1 MTVPAWLKGAAP
13 ALTLLGLAA
22 VILGGLTLSAP
33 EPSKSPEPPPPLAI
47 SGTEAAPGTHAPRL
61 RLYGAVEARQH
72 STLRAQVTA
81 DIRAIHVA
89 PGHRVDAGAVLI
101 TLDDREAQ
109 LTVARAEATLKA
121 AEARRALLETTARAL
136 KARAAEEAGLL
147 ALAER
152 RWARTQQ
159 LHRQG
164 MLSDSER
171 DSVETALRE
180 ARLRHSQNQ
189 EAVDRIPFQ
198 QAEGD
203 AAVADAAAQRA
214 LAQRALE
221 SHVVRAPFPGPVESL
236 AVGLGERVSGGA
248 ALLTLSDES
257 ALEVRATVASAR
269 YHALSEALA
278 QGERLLANAQLGGQ
292 ALALT
297 LTRLAGQQ
305 RADGTAFDA
314 YFSFVST
321 VPPGAEGQNLRLDL
335 ALPAVPNS
343 VVLPAT
349 AVFDQRRIYRVVD
362 GQLEALPAQILGDG
376 PGAGG
381 LDELVV
387 QVPGLT
393 PGDAV
398 MTSQH
403 PRAAPGLRVEI
414 TQEPAT
420 PTA

>member
-1 MTVPAWLKGAAP
+1 MTVPAWLKGATP

-22 VILGGLTLSAP
+22 LALGALSLSSP
-33 EPSKSPEPPPPLAI
+33 EPSKRPEPPPPLAI
-47 SGTEAAPGTHAPRL
+47 SGSEAMPGTHAPHL
-61 RLYGAVEARQH
+61 RLYGAVETRQH

-81 DIRAIHVA
+81 DIQAIHVA
-89 PGHRVDAGAVLI
+89 PGQRVGKGTVLI
-101 TLDDREAQ
+101 TLDNREAE
-109 LTVARAEATLKA
+109 LALARADATLKA

-136 KARAAEEAGLL
+136 RERAAEEAGLL

-152 RWARTQQ
+152 RWARTQH

-180 ARLRHSQNQ
+180 ARLRHSQNR
-189 EAVDRIPFQ
+189 ETLDRLPYQ
-198 QAEGD
+198 QAELD

-214 LAQRALE
+214 LAQRDLD

-248 ALLTLSDES
+248 PLLTLSDES

-269 YHALSEALA
+269 YRALSEALS
-278 QGERLLANAQLGGQ
+278 QGQRLRAKTLLRGQ
-292 ALALT
+292 PLELT
-297 LTRLAGQQ
+297 LIRVAGSQ

-314 YFSFVST
+314 YFSFASVI
-321 VPPGAEGQNLRLDL
+321 PPGAEGQNLRLDL
-335 ALPAVPNS
+335 TLPAVPNS

-349 AVFDQRRIYRVVD
+349 AVFEQRRIYRVVD

-387 QVPGLT
+387 QVPGLS

-414 TQEPAT
+414 TQEAAA

>member
-1 MTVPAWLKGAAP
+1 MTVPAWLKGATP

-22 VILGGLTLSAP
+22 LVLGALALSAP
-33 EPSKSPEPPPPLAI
+33 EPSKRPEPPPPLAI
-47 SGTEAAPGTHAPRL
+47 SGTEATPGTHAPRL
-61 RLYGAVEARQH
+61 RLYGAVETRQH

-89 PGHRVDAGAVLI
+89 PGQRIGKGAVLI

-109 LTVARAEATLKA
+109 LTLARADATMKA
-121 AEARRALLETTARAL
+121 AKARRALLETTARAL
-136 KARAAEEAGLL
+136 RERAAEEAGLL

-152 RWARTQQ
+152 RWSRTQH
-159 LHRQG
+159 LHGQG

-171 DSVETALRE
+171 DGVETALRE
-180 ARLRHSQNQ
+180 ARLRHSQNR
-189 EAVDRIPFQ
+189 ETLDRLPHQ
-198 QAEGD
+198 QAELD
-203 AAVADAAAQRA
+203 AAVAEAEAQRA
-214 LAQRALE
+214 LAQRDLD

-236 AVGLGERVSGGA
+236 VVGLGERVSGGA
-248 ALLTLSDES
+248 PLLTLSDES

-269 YHALSEALA
+269 YRALSEALA
-278 QGERLLANAQLGGQ
+278 QGQHLQATAQLRGQ
-292 ALALT
+292 PLTLT

-314 YFSFVST
+314 YFSFTSAI
-321 VPPGAEGQNLRLDL
+321 PPGAEGQNLRLDL

-349 AVFDQRRIYRVVD
+349 AVFEQRRIYRVVD

-387 QVPGLT
+387 QVPGLS
-393 PGDAV
+393 PGDAG
-398 MTSQH
+398 MSSQH
-403 PRAAPGLRVEI
+403 LRAAPGLRLEM
-414 TQEPAT
+414 TQEAAS

>member
-1 MTVPAWLKGAAP
+1 MTVPAWLKGATP

-22 VILGGLTLSAP
+22 LALGALSLSAP
-33 EPSKSPEPPPPLAI
+33 EPSKRPEPPPPLAI
-47 SGTEAAPGTHAPRL
+47 SGSEAMPGTHAPHL
-61 RLYGAVEARQH
+61 RLYGAVETRQH

-81 DIRAIHVA
+81 DIQAIHVA
-89 PGHRVDAGAVLI
+89 PGQRVGKGTVLI
-101 TLDDREAQ
+101 TLDNREAE
-109 LTVARAEATLKA
+109 LALARADATLKA

-136 KARAAEEAGLL
+136 RERAAEEAGLL

-152 RWARTQQ
+152 RWARTQH

-180 ARLRHSQNQ
+180 ARLRHSQNR
-189 EAVDRIPFQ
+189 ETLDRLPYQ
-198 QAEGD
+198 QAELD

-214 LAQRALE
+214 LAQRDLD

-248 ALLTLSDES
+248 PLLTLSDES

-269 YHALSEALA
+269 YRALSEALS
-278 QGERLLANAQLGGQ
+278 QGQRLRAKTLLRGQ
-292 ALALT
+292 PLELT
-297 LTRLAGQQ
+297 LIRVAGSQ

-314 YFSFVST
+314 YFSFASVI
-321 VPPGAEGQNLRLDL
+321 PPGAEGQNLRLDL
-335 ALPAVPNS
+335 TLPAVPNS

-349 AVFDQRRIYRVVD
+349 AVFEQRRIYRVVD

-387 QVPGLT
+387 QVPGLS

-414 TQEPAT
+414 TQETAS

>member
-1 MTVPAWLKGAAP
+1 
-13 ALTLLGLAA
+13 
-22 VILGGLTLSAP
+22 
-33 EPSKSPEPPPPLAI
+33 
-47 SGTEAAPGTHAPRL
+47 
-61 RLYGAVEARQH
+61 VETRQH

-81 DIRAIHVA
+81 DIQAIHVA
-89 PGHRVDAGAVLI
+89 PGQRVGKGTVLI
-101 TLDDREAQ
+101 TLDNREAE
-109 LTVARAEATLKA
+109 LALARADATLKA

-136 KARAAEEAGLL
+136 RERAAEEAGLL

-152 RWARTQQ
+152 RWARTQH
-159 LHRQG
+159 LHGQG

-180 ARLRHSQNQ
+180 ARLRHSQNR
-189 EAVDRIPFQ
+189 ETLDRLPYQ
-198 QAEGD
+198 QAELD

-214 LAQRALE
+214 LAQRDLD

-236 AVGLGERVSGGA
+236 AVGLGERVTGGA
-248 ALLTLSDES
+248 PLLTLSDES

-269 YHALSEALA
+269 YRALSEALS
-278 QGERLLANAQLGGQ
+278 QGQRLRAKTLLRGQ
-292 ALALT
+292 PLELT
-297 LTRLAGQQ
+297 LIRVAGSQ

-314 YFSFVST
+314 YFSFASVI
-321 VPPGAEGQNLRLDL
+321 PPGAEGQNLRLDL
-335 ALPAVPNS
+335 TLPAVPNS

-349 AVFDQRRIYRVVD
+349 AVFEQRRIYRVVD

-387 QVPGLT
+387 QVPGLS

-414 TQEPAT
+414 TQETAS

>member
-1 MTVPAWLKGAAP
+1 MTVPAWLKSATP
-13 ALTLLGLAA
+13 ALTLLGLAVLA
-22 VILGGLTLSAP
+22 LGTLSLSAP
-33 EPSKSPEPPPPLAI
+33 EPSKSHAPPEPLAI
-47 SGTEAAPGTHAPRL
+47 SGAEAAPGTHAPHL
-61 RLYGAVEARQH
+61 RLYGAVETRQH

-81 DIRAIHVA
+81 NIRAIHVA
-89 PGHRVDAGAVLI
+89 PGQQVGIGAVLI
-101 TLDDREAQ
+101 TLDNREAE
-109 LTVARAEATLKA
+109 LALARADATLKA
-121 AEARRALLETTARAL
+121 AVARRALLETTARAL
-136 KARAAEEAGLL
+136 RERAAEEAGLL

-152 RWARTQQ
+152 RWTRAQH
-159 LHRQG
+159 LHGQG

-171 DSVETALRE
+171 DSVETGLRE
-180 ARLRHSQNQ
+180 ARLRHSQNRETLDRLPYQ
-189 EAVDRIPFQ
+189 EA
-198 QAEGD
+198 ELD

-214 LAQRALE
+214 LALRDLE

-248 ALLTLSDES
+248 PLLTLSDES

-269 YHALSEALA
+269 YRALSEALA
-278 QGERLLANAQLGGQ
+278 QGQHLRAKAQLRGQ
-292 ALALT
+292 PLELT

-314 YFSFVST
+314 YFSFTSAI
-321 VPPGAEGQNLRLDL
+321 PPGAEGQNLRLDL

-349 AVFDQRRIYRVVD
+349 AVFEQRRIYRVVD
-362 GQLEALPAQILGDG
+362 GRLEALPARVLGDG

-387 QVPGLT
+387 QVPGLS

-414 TQEPAT
+414 TQAAAS

>member
-61 RLYGAVEARQH
+61 RLYGAVETRQH

-89 PGHRVDAGAVLI
+89 PGQRVDAGAVLI

-335 ALPAVPNS
+335 ALPAVPSS

-381 LDELVV
+381 LDELVM

>member
-89 PGHRVDAGAVLI
+89 PGQRVDAGAVLI

-180 ARLRHSQNQ
+180 ARLRHSQSQ

-376 PGAGG
+376 PGVGG

>member
-61 RLYGAVEARQH
+61 RLYGAVETRQH

-89 PGHRVDAGAVLI
+89 PGQRVDAGAVLI

-278 QGERLLANAQLGGQ
+278 QGERLQANAQLGGQ

-362 GQLEALPAQILGDG
+362 GRLEALPAQILGDG

-403 PRAAPGLRVEI
+403 PQAAPGLRVEI

>member
-1 MTVPAWLKGAAP
+1 MTVPAWLKGATP

-22 VILGGLTLSAP
+22 LVLGALTLSAP
-33 EPSKSPEPPPPLAI
+33 EPSKRPEPPPPLTI
-47 SGTEAAPGTHAPRL
+47 SGTEATPGTHAPRL
-61 RLYGAVEARQH
+61 RLYGAVETRQH

-89 PGHRVDAGAVLI
+89 PGQRVGKGAVLI
-101 TLDDREAQ
+101 TLDNREAQ
-109 LTVARAEATLKA
+109 LTLARADAALKA

-136 KARAAEEAGLL
+136 RERAAEEAGLL

-152 RWARTQQ
+152 RWSRTQH
-159 LHRQG
+159 LHGQG

-180 ARLRHSQNQ
+180 ARLRHSQNR
-189 EAVDRIPFQ
+189 ETLDRLPHQ
-198 QAEGD
+198 QAELD
-203 AAVADAAAQRA
+203 AAVAEAAAQRA
-214 LAQRALE
+214 LAQRDLD

-248 ALLTLSDES
+248 PLLTLSDES

-269 YHALSEALA
+269 YRALSEALA
-278 QGERLLANAQLGGQ
+278 QGQHLSATAQLRGQ
-292 ALALT
+292 PLTLT

-305 RADGTAFDA
+305 RADGAAFDA
-314 YFSFVST
+314 YFSFASAI
-321 VPPGAEGQNLRLDL
+321 PPGAEGQNLRLDL

-349 AVFDQRRIYRVVD
+349 AVFEQRRIYRVVD

-387 QVPGLT
+387 QVPGLS

-414 TQEPAT
+414 TQETAS